1 MRLFNRRK
9 KKIPEEP
16 DDNIR
21 DSTNAI
27 HSIGQS
33 FYEELGI
40 DRSKQPTSE
49 VTYFTC
55 LKMLSETLANTTRT
69 RAKVPEKQKQQRN
82 QNYYLKDRIHS

>member
-49 VTYFTC
+49 V
-55 LKMLSETLANTTRT
+55 
-69 RAKVPEKQKQQRN
+69 PEKQKQQRN